1 MIRFELV
8 KAPAKVRLLLT
19 PFLAFRDIHA
29 LTDENPNARTD
40 GWEIPNGMSFNLYDG
55 FPDLNMQFNTKDV
68 SFVTTP
74 CWYKGVTYSDE
85 YRRGFASQGGSLC
98 PGTFR
103 DRDEAGRHD
112 SVLRVGRSDDPVR
125 A

>member
-1 MIRFELV
+1 MMIRFELV

-85 YRRGFASQGGSLC
+85 YRRGFACKEDLYV
-98 PGTFR
+98 R
-103 DRDEAGRHD
+103 DISRQR
-112 SVLRVGRSDDPVR
+112 
-125 A
+125 